1 MILWFADCHFGLVVC
16 CGDSRF
22 IDLRFAL
29 GWFWLWV
36 GLFDLWGVDLT
47 FGVLLFRFDCY
58 GVWLCL
64 RCCVVLCLLGS
75 PVWLCLFVIGCTVLF
90 VFLVSLILVV

>member
-1 MILWFADCHFGLVVC
+1 MVC

-29 GWFWLWV
+29 GWLWLWI
-36 GLFDLWGVDLT
+36 GLFDLWGVDLP

-64 RCCVVLCLLGS
+64 R
-75 PVWLCLFVIGCTVLF
+75 
-90 VFLVSLILVV
+90 